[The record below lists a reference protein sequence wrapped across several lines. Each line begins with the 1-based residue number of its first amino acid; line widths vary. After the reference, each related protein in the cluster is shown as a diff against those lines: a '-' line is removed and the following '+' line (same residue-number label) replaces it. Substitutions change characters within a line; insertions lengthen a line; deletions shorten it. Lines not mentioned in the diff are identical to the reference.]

1 MAQLAA
7 LLRTDLSRMAEE
19 VRKAG
24 RGKDTI
30 LAHITPREAALL
42 KARGGSG
49 ELNPNTGL
57 PEFQTDDE
65 MYGFGYEG
73 APYTQPY
80 QTPSVQSSDIT
91 IDPNR
96 TIDESGAFGGIGLPT
111 PESGGM
117 TMPLSTQYT
126 SGFQMPDQTPDISQF
141 YDYGTPQIDLTR
153 AGGIGGQ
160 GFGATEPIELGIA
173 GGMAGAPSVSPPQ
186 EKSVLDRIQAGL
198 KTPLG
203 YGALGALPAILQ
215 SRRAA
220 SQARG
225 LQQEL
230 GKLGAEARTA
240 GQQLVQQAQ
249 AGQLPA
255 AQQQALEAQRLAA
268 MQNLQ
273 RRGVADATA
282 MAQVENQLTAQR
294 AKFIDDTLNQ
304 GLKLINVADQ
314 YTAQAIKAGYQAD
327 QQAQNLLGNFFQN
340 YMRILAGQPATTPPG
355 KP

>member
-19 VRKAG
+19 VRRAG

-42 KARGGSG
+42 KSRGGSG
-49 ELNPNTGL
+49 EINPNTGL
-57 PEFQTDDE
+57 PEFQTDE
-65 MYGFGYEG
+65 EYAYGSPEATQDFQQ
-73 APYTQPY
+73 AFPYMAE
-80 QTPSVQSSDIT
+80 QTPIAQT
-91 IDPNR
+91 Y
-96 TIDESGAFGGIGLPT
+96 A
-111 PESGGM
+111 PEMGQV
-117 TMPLSTQYT
+117 PA
-126 SGFQMPDQTPDISQF
+126 QMPSQPPDISQF

-173 GGMAGAPSVSPPQ
+173 GGMAGAPSVPPPQ
-186 EKSVLDRIQAGL
+186 EKSVLDKIQAGL

-203 YGALGALPAILQ
+203 YGALGGLPAILQ

-220 SQARG
+220 GQARG

-230 GKLGAEARTA
+230 GKLGTEARTA

-273 RRGVADATA
+273 RRGVADSTA
-282 MAQVENQLTAQR
+282 MQQVENQLAAQR

-304 GLKLINVADQ
+304 GLRLINVADQ

-327 QQAQNLLGNFFQN
+327 QQAQQLLGNFFQN
-340 YMRILAGQPATTPPG
+340 YMRVLAGQPAATPPG
-355 KP
+355 KT

>member
-19 VRKAG
+19 VRRAG

-73 APYTQPY
+73 APYTEPY
-80 QTPSVQSSDIT
+80 QTSSVQSSDIT

-96 TIDESGAFGGIGLPT
+96 TIDESGAFGG
-111 PESGGM
+111 M
-117 TMPLSTQYT
+117 TMPLSTQST
-126 SGFQMPDQTPDISQF
+126 RGFQMPGQAPDISQF

-153 AGGIGGQ
+153 AGGIGAQGLSGLDIDQ
-160 GFGATEPIELGIA
+160 GFGAR
-173 GGMAGAPSVSPPQ
+173 APSQQIIEAAAAPQ
-186 EKSVLDRIQAGL
+186 ENTDLQGLLKRGGDFL

-203 YGALGALPAILQ
+203 YGAIGAIPAILQ

-220 SQARG
+220 GQARG
-225 LQQEL
+225 LQAEL

-240 GQQLVQQAQ
+240 GQQLVQQAR

-273 RRGVADATA
+273 RRGVTDATA
-282 MAQVENQLTAQR
+282 MQQVENQLQAQK
-294 AKFIDDTLNQ
+294 AAFIDQTLNQ
-304 GLKLINVADQ
+304 GMKLINVADQ
-314 YTAQAIKAGYQAD
+314 YTAQAIRAGYQAD
-327 QQAQNLLGNFFQN
+327 AQAQQLLGNFFQN
-340 YMRILAGQPATTPPG
+340 YMRVLAGQPATTPPG
-355 KP
+355 K

>member
-19 VRKAG
+19 VRRAG

-42 KARGGSG
+42 KSRGGSG
-49 ELNPNTGL
+49 EINPNTGL
-57 PEFQTDDE
+57 PEFQTDE
-65 MYGFGYEG
+65 EYAYGSPEATQDFQQ
-73 APYTQPY
+73 AFPYMAE
-80 QTPSVQSSDIT
+80 QTPIAQT
-91 IDPNR
+91 Y
-96 TIDESGAFGGIGLPT
+96 A
-111 PESGGM
+111 PEMGQV
-117 TMPLSTQYT
+117 PA
-126 SGFQMPDQTPDISQF
+126 QMPSQPPDISQF

-173 GGMAGAPSVSPPQ
+173 GGMAGAPSVPPPQ

-203 YGALGALPAILQ
+203 YGALGGLPAILQ

-220 SQARG
+220 GQARG

-230 GKLGAEARTA
+230 GKLGTEARTA

-273 RRGVADATA
+273 RRGVADSTA
-282 MAQVENQLTAQR
+282 MQQVENQLAAQR

-304 GLKLINVADQ
+304 GLRLINVADQ

-327 QQAQNLLGNFFQN
+327 QQAQQLLGNFFQN
-340 YMRILAGQPATTPPG
+340 YMRVLAGQPAATPPG
-355 KP
+355 KT

>member
-19 VRKAG
+19 VRRAG

-65 MYGFGYEG
+65 MYVFNYEG

-80 QTPSVQSSDIT
+80 QAPSVQSSDIT

-126 SGFQMPDQTPDISQF
+126 GGFVPPDMSQDFTQAFDYSGTTGVLPPRNLGVAS
-141 YDYGTPQIDLTR
+141 
-153 AGGIGGQ
+153 GIGAQGLSGLDIDQ
-160 GFGATEPIELGIA
+160 GFGAR
-173 GGMAGAPSVSPPQ
+173 APSQQIIEAAAAP
-186 EKSVLDRIQAGL
+186 KKIQIC
-198 KTPLG
+198 K
-203 YGALGALPAILQ
+203 
-215 SRRAA
+215 
-220 SQARG
+220 
-225 LQQEL
+225 
-230 GKLGAEARTA
+230 
-240 GQQLVQQAQ
+240 VC
-249 AGQLPA
+249 
-255 AQQQALEAQRLAA
+255 
-268 MQNLQ
+268 
-273 RRGVADATA
+273 
-282 MAQVENQLTAQR
+282 
-294 AKFIDDTLNQ
+294 
-304 GLKLINVADQ
+304 
-314 YTAQAIKAGYQAD
+314 
-327 QQAQNLLGNFFQN
+327 
-340 YMRILAGQPATTPPG
+340 
-355 KP
+355 

>member
-19 VRKAG
+19 VRRAG

-73 APYTQPY
+73 APYTEQVQPSPVIQSQDLY
-80 QTPSVQSSDIT
+80 QPSGYPSEGEFGLGQPIGGQGMPLT
-91 IDPNR
+91 EPAYGLGMY
-96 TIDESGAFGGIGLPT
+96 GA
-111 PESGGM
+111 E
-117 TMPLSTQYT
+117 TMPSAA
-126 SGFQMPDQTPDISQF
+126 
-141 YDYGTPQIDLTR
+141 TPQIDLTR
-153 AGGIGGQ
+153 AGGIGSQ

-203 YGALGALPAILQ
+203 YGALGAIPAILQ

-220 SQARG
+220 GQARG
-225 LQQEL
+225 LQAEL
-230 GKLGAEARTA
+230 GKLGQEARTT
-240 GQQLVQQAQ
+240 GQQLVQQAR

-273 RRGVADATA
+273 RRGVTDATA
-282 MAQVENQLTAQR
+282 MQQVENQLQAQK
-294 AKFIDDTLNQ
+294 AAFIDQTLNQ
-304 GLKLINVADQ
+304 GMKLINVADQ
-314 YTAQAIKAGYQAD
+314 YTAQAIRAGYQAD
-327 QQAQNLLGNFFQN
+327 AQAQQLLGNFFQN
-340 YMRILAGQPATTPPG
+340 YMRVLGGQTTQPG

>member
-19 VRKAG
+19 VRRAG

-73 APYTQPY
+73 APYTEQVQPSPVIQSQDLY
-80 QTPSVQSSDIT
+80 QPSGYPSEGEFGLSQPIGGQGMPLT
-91 IDPNR
+91 EPAYGLGMY
-96 TIDESGAFGGIGLPT
+96 GA
-111 PESGGM
+111 E
-117 TMPLSTQYT
+117 TMPSAA
-126 SGFQMPDQTPDISQF
+126 I
-141 YDYGTPQIDLTR
+141 PQLDLTR
-153 AGGIGGQ
+153 AGGIGSQ

-173 GGMAGAPSVSPPQ
+173 GGMAGASSVSPPQ

-203 YGALGALPAILQ
+203 AGLAGGLPAALLARSARKGAEQSQRELAALGQPFIEAG
-215 SRRAA
+215 RAKVA
-220 SQARG
+220 
-225 LQQEL
+225 
-230 GKLGAEARTA
+230 
-240 GQQLVQQAQ
+240 QAQ
-249 AGQLPA
+249 AGQLSA
-255 AQQQALEAQRLAA
+255 AQQQALEAQRLAG

-273 RRGVADATA
+273 RRGVESSTA
-282 MAQVENQLTAQR
+282 VAQLENQLMAQR
-294 AKFIDDTLNQ
+294 AKFLDDLLNQ
-304 GLKLINVADQ
+304 GYREIAQGNAYITQ
-314 YTAQAIKAGYQAD
+314 GIQAATQANAQARQ
-327 QQAQNLLGNFFQN
+327 LLGSFASN
-340 YMRILAGQPATTPPG
+340 YMAALAKTGKEEPPYTTSTTTPPRT
-355 KP
+355 

>member
-73 APYTQPY
+73 APYTEQVQPSPVIQGQDIY
-80 QTPSVQSSDIT
+80 QPSGYPSEGEFGLGQPIGGQGMPLT
-91 IDPNR
+91 EPAYGLGMY
-96 TIDESGAFGGIGLPT
+96 GA
-111 PESGGM
+111 E
-117 TMPLSTQYT
+117 TMPSAA
-126 SGFQMPDQTPDISQF
+126 
-141 YDYGTPQIDLTR
+141 TPQLDLTR

-273 RRGVADATA
+273 RRGVADSTA